1 MTPLPFRRALG
12 RTVLAAAI
20 ALSAAATPGV
30 SIAETFVGS
39 WNIRNLGWGDQ
50 KDHEAVAAVAG
61 RYDLLAVQ
69 EVMTEEGLEHLLV
82 ELERTTGVRWQAL
95 KSHRVGRGSYKEM
108 YAFLFRPDRIEW
120 VDGAVVYI
128 DDRDV
133 FEREPFSAVFRSADG
148 GDFVLASAHLIY
160 GDSVDRRRRE
170 AAALAGYRDWLEEA
184 FPGLP
189 VFIAGDFNLQP
200 SDTAWS
206 EPGRKSFPLIRDGAT
221 TLGKRNGS
229 YANLYDN
236 IWAPSGMDL
245 PIAGFGIDEF
255 PAELLRI
262 THEQARA
269 EVSDHAPVFMV
280 LDESVATV
288 RFEPWLGSGPRD
300 QADVSIE
307 PSLPAVIGNSN
318 SGIYHVEGCPGYS
331 RTSQRNRALFD
342 SEAEALTAGYRR
354 ARNC

>member
-1 MTPLPFRRALG
+1 MTPLPFSRALRRIVFG
-12 RTVLAAAI
+12 AAI
-20 ALSAAATPGV
+20 SLIANAAPIEAP
-30 SIAETFVGS
+30 AETFVGS
-39 WNIRNLGWGDQ
+39 WNIRNLGWGDE
-50 KDHEAVAAVAG
+50 KDYGSVAAVAS

-69 EVMTEEGLEHLLV
+69 EVMTEEGLERLLGK
-82 ELERTTGVRWQAL
+82 LERTTRVRWQAL
-95 KSHRVGRGSYKEM
+95 KSHHVGRGSYKEM
-108 YAFLFRPDRIEW
+108 YAFLYRPDRIEW

-160 GDSVDRRRRE
+160 GDSVDRRRQE
-170 AAALAGYRDWLEEA
+170 ATALAGYRDWLEEA

-189 VFIAGDFNLQP
+189 VYIAGDFNLPP

-206 EPGRKSFPLIRDGAT
+206 EPGRNSFPLIRDGAT

-229 YANLYDN
+229 FANLYDN
-236 IWAPSGMDL
+236 IWVPSGMDL

-255 PAELLRI
+255 PASVLRI
-262 THEQARA
+262 SHEMARA

-280 LDESVATV
+280 LDDTVATV
-288 RFEPWLGSGPRD
+288 RFEPWLNMDPSTPADTSSERASGL
-300 QADVSIE
+300 V
-307 PSLPAVIGNSN
+307 VGNSN
-318 SGIYHVEGCPGYS
+318 SGIYHLESCPGYT
-331 RTSQRNRALFD
+331 RTADHNRAYFS
-342 SEAEALTAGYRR
+342 SEAAAVSAGYRR